1 MTMVN
6 RIPGVRAA
14 VIADSF
20 AYKSLPWVTVFSS
33 PLHPAVTM
41 AKPLCEAAGIRMQL
55 NVT

>member
-6 RIPGVRAA
+6 KIPGVRAA

-33 PLHPAVTM
+33 PLHPAVTT